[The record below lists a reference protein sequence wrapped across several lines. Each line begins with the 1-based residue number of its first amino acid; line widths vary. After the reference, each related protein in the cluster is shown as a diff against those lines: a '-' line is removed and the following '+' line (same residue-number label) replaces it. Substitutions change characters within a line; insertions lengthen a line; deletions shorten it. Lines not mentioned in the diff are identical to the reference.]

1 MNIRKK
7 ISFLIFVLA
16 FQLNN
21 YAQSETFIKGQ
32 IVGEI
37 ENKENIYIYNKRS
50 NNFTLS
56 DTKGSFTSLVRLN
69 DTLIFSGIQF
79 GEKKIIIDKLKI
91 SSKKII
97 VELIEVIYEL
107 DEISL
112 EKNMTGSLILDL
124 KKVKDNSSKVNAVS
138 LKLPY
143 ANTPKKTPFE
153 FKIYT
158 LSDNMGPINNF
169 INKVSGRSKKNKKL
183 QTIFKKDNQSKEVFS
198 SYSKFIYTDVLNIPK
213 DEIDTFII
221 YCEDDDE
228 FWKVI
233 KLNDKIKIL
242 NFIIS
247 KAKAYKKRIISK

>member
-1 MNIRKK
+1 MNSRKK
-7 ISFLIFVLA
+7 ISILIFVLA

-21 YAQSETFIKGQ
+21 YAQSETLIEGQ
-32 IVGEI
+32 IVGDI

-56 DTKGSFTSLVRLN
+56 DTKGLFTSLVRLN

-97 VELIEVIYEL
+97 IKLTEAIYEL

-112 EKNMTGSLILDL
+112 KKNMTGSLILDL
-124 KKVKDNSSKVNAVS
+124 KKVKDNSSKVNAKS

-153 FKIYT
+153 FKMYT

-169 INKVSGRSKKNKKL
+169 INRISGRSKKNKKL
-183 QTIFKKDNQSKEVFS
+183 QNILKKDNQSKEVFS
-198 SYSKFIYTDVLNIPK
+198 SYSKFIYTDVLNIPEK
-213 DEIDTFII
+213 EIDTFII
-221 YCEDDDE
+221 YCEDDEE

-242 NFIIS
+242 NFILS
-247 KAKAYKKRIISK
+247 KGKAYNNIIKE

>member
-1 MNIRKK
+1 MYTRKK
-7 ISFLIFVLA
+7 ISFLIFILA
-16 FQLNN
+16 FQLNS
-21 YAQSETFIKGQ
+21 YAQSETLIEGQ
-32 IVGEI
+32 IAGDI

-56 DTKGSFTSLVRLN
+56 DNLGAFTSLVKLN

-91 SSKKII
+91 NSKKII
-97 VELIEVIYEL
+97 VKLTETIYEL

-112 EKNMTGSLILDL
+112 KKNMTGSLILDL
-124 KKVKDNSSKVNAVS
+124 KKVKDNSSKVNAES
-138 LKLPY
+138 LNLPY

-158 LSDNMGPINNF
+158 LSDNMGPVNNF
-169 INKVSGRSKKNKKL
+169 INKISGRSKKNKKL
-183 QTIFKKDNQSKEVFS
+183 QNILKKDNQSKEVFS

-213 DEIDTFII
+213 EEIDTFII
-221 YCEDDDE
+221 YCENDDE

-233 KLNDKIKIL
+233 KLNDKIEILDFIVSKGKEYNSKI
-242 NFIIS
+242 
-247 KAKAYKKRIISK
+247 KE